1 MKVKFYLLLL
11 CIFLASCSSQKE
23 ITLPSDTLLADCVI
37 NEPPVLTGSDA
48 KDKVILAQAWSNQTS
63 ALSVCQKK
71 VRLMQVWKR
80 IQMDRM
86 GVK

>member
-1 MKVKFYLLLL
+1 MNTKFYLLLL
-11 CIFLASCSSQKE
+11 CIFLASCSSQKD
-23 ITLPSDTLLADCVI
+23 ITFPSDTLLSDCVI

-71 VRLMQVWKR
+71 VRLMQVWNK
-80 IQMDRM
+80 IQMERM